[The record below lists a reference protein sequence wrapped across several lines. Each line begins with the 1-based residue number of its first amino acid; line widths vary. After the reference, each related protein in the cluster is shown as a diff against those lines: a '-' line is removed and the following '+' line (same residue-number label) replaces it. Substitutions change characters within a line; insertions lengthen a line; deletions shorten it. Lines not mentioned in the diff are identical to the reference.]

1 MSWKEILKS
10 EEIEDYER
18 MLDKAKEKANSRKY
32 TPDTKATIDAILN
45 RLEKQLERL
54 RKNGLD
60 GSEVI
65 FEETMDRLDYF
76 MNREYPQTILEDEGH
91 SFQ

>member
-32 TPDTKATIDAILN
+32 TPDTRESIDAILN
-45 RLEKQLERL
+45 SLDAKLARLKKLDR
-54 RKNGLD
+54 LD
-60 GSEVI
+60 GSEVD

-76 MNREYPQTILEDEGH
+76 INLHYR
-91 SFQ
+91 

>member
-1 MSWKEILKS
+1 MSWKDILKN

-18 MLDKAKEKANSRKY
+18 GLERAKEKANSRKY
-32 TPDTKATIDAILN
+32 TPDTKATIEAILN
-45 RLEKQLERL
+45 RLEKQLESL
-54 RKNGLD
+54 RKKGLD
-60 GSEVI
+60 GSEVV

-76 MNREYPQTILEDEGH
+76 LNREYPQTIHEDEGP

>member
-32 TPDTKATIDAILN
+32 TPDTRESIDSILN
-45 RLEKQLERL
+45 SLDSKLARLKKLDR
-54 RKNGLD
+54 LD
-60 GSEVI
+60 GSEVD

-76 MNREYPQTILEDEGH
+76 INLHYR
-91 SFQ
+91 